1 MKYGPLTKQI
11 SNSGCNQGD
20 TNSFGLLHVASGVP
34 LRCSQF
40 QVNPVVKY
48 ISEQLNI
55 PTDSR
60 SLTTTNT
67 SNGNWIIRCSVLW
80 IAVWNCPHTYLF
92 VSSLNYKFNICF
104 YGHRLIVIFSRWYE
118 SILRMN
124 IHIIRLCNSTI
135 AIFLK
140 KAKTSC
146 KIIVITPIWHTQA
159 QHIDI

>member
-11 SNSGCNQGD
+11 SNSDCNQGD
-20 TNSFGLLHVASGVP
+20 TNCFCLLHVANGVP

-48 ISEQLNI
+48 ISEELNI

-60 SLTTTNT
+60 SLTTTNI

-92 VSSLNYKFNICF
+92 VTSLNYKSNICF
-104 YGHRLIVIFSRWYE
+104 YGHRLIVIFSTGTWPMNLNFLVFATGVRIFRA
-118 SILRMN
+118 SNDVGPLFVGPGSTRILEINTR
-124 IHIIRLCNSTI
+124 
-135 AIFLK
+135 
-140 KAKTSC
+140 
-146 KIIVITPIWHTQA
+146 
-159 QHIDI
+159 